1 MRIISGIAG
10 RRPIKVPQGVARP
23 TTDRTREALFSILG
37 DLVKGAKVLDLFAGS
52 GALGLE
58 ALSRGAESCV
68 FVDADRGSVRTIKEN
83 ITTLGL
89 KGASVIQADAMH
101 YTALNQFDVIFAD
114 PPYWKKTGD
123 RDFVV
128 ELLGCDPLENCSN
141 NAYFI
146 AEGPAG
152 RAAPANASWQLVAER
167 SYGSCGISIYQK
179 QSDHA

>member
-37 DLVKGAKVLDLFAGS
+37 GLVKGAKVLDLFAGS

-58 ALSRGAESCV
+58 ALSRGADACV
-68 FVDADRGSVRTIKEN
+68 FVDSDGSSIRTIKEN
-83 ITTLGL
+83 ITNLGL
-89 KGASVIQADAMH
+89 SGGTVIKADAVNYRNH
-101 YTALNQFDVIFAD
+101 DLVDVIFAD

-123 RDFVV
+123 RDFVA
-128 ELLGCDPLENCSN
+128 ELL
-141 NAYFI
+141 
-146 AEGPAG
+146 EGDLHSLCKDDGYLVVEAPAG
-152 RAAPANASWQLVAER
+152 RVGSASVAWTLISER

-179 QSDHA
+179 NNSDA

>member
-23 TTDRTREALFSILG
+23 TTDKTREALFSILG

-83 ITTLGL
+83 VAALSL
-89 KGASVIQADAMH
+89 KGASVIQADALN
-101 YTALNQFDVIFAD
+101 YSDLNQFDIIFAD
-114 PPYWKKTGD
+114 PPYWKKPGD
-123 RDFVV
+123 RDFVA
-128 ELLGCDPLENCSN
+128 ELLESDLLSHCGES
-141 NAYFI
+141 AYFI

-152 RAAPANASWQLVAER
+152 RVAPSNASWELISER

-179 QSDHA
+179 QLVDA